1 MKKRRGCLIAVLAA
15 LLLIFCVVCFFVGG
29 GVVDYRLE
37 TYESWHA
44 GLTER
49 MKGYE
54 GWINPM
60 PSLDTLSDAKEIR
73 FQKYKG
79 NFWGEEAYVLI
90 AQYDEKQYEHAKRI
104 LHDTMVFETEDIDQ
118 GERYPQIKPAFT
130 MGRFSVRLLK
140 TGDLPYGVEV
150 PKDMCFAGTTDSA
163 CEILYVYHDD
173 VDLDSISES
182 FEKSIPE
189 LIHWSSIEWMNWIPF
204 LNHVWLPVM

>member
-1 MKKRRGCLIAVLAA
+1 MKNRWGCTAAVLAA
-15 LLLIFCVVCFFVGG
+15 FILLFCLVFFFVGG
-29 GVVDYRLE
+29 GTVDYRLK
-37 TYESWHA
+37 TYELWHDS
-44 GLTER
+44 LTER

-60 PSLDTLSDAKEIR
+60 PSLDALSDAKKIR

-90 AQYDEKQYEHAKRI
+90 AQYDEQQYEHAKQI
-104 LHDTMVFETEDIDQ
+104 LHDAMLFETEVIDQ
-118 GERYPQIKPAFT
+118 GERYPQLKPAFT
-130 MGRFSVRLLK
+130 MERFSVGLLK

-150 PKDMCFAGTTDSA
+150 PKDMFFAGTAEDT
-163 CEILYVYHDD
+163 CEILFICHDD

-189 LIHWSSIEWMNWIPF
+189 LIHWSSVEWLNRIPF
-204 LNHVWLPVM
+204 LNHVWLPVL